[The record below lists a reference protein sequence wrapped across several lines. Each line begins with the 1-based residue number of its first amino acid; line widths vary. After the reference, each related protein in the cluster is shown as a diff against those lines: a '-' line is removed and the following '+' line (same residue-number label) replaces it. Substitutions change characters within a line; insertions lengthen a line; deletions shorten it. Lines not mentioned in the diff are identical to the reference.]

1 MVVGSRQE
9 AAPRARA
16 ATLAGGARAPR
27 SVFTTIQGLRLHHL
41 EWGPPDAPP
50 LVLVHGLRAH
60 AWAWTRAAPY
70 FLPRH
75 RVLAPDLRGHGES
88 AWSDEGYGTPR
99 YADDLG
105 AWLDA
110 LGLARIDLVGHS
122 AGGRTAV
129 TFTAAHPDRVARLV
143 VVDVGPDV
151 GPTQPFD
158 PVLAAQPAREFPSLD
173 AAAALLR
180 DRYPYISDSYLR
192 RMARWSVRRYPDGAL
207 RWKWDKRVRGQP
219 LPAALFRADLAA
231 LRCPTLIVHGGPRA
245 YLRPAAAAEMQSLVR
260 DSRVVAVPAAGHCV
274 MEERPGTFAG
284 IVQRFFDE
292 TAAARP

>member
-1 MVVGSRQE
+1 MAVDHRQQ

-16 ATLAGGARAPR
+16 APLARGTRAPR
-27 SVFTTIQGLRLHHL
+27 SVFTTIHGLRLHHL
-41 EWGPPDAPP
+41 EWGSSTAPP

-60 AWAWTRAAPY
+60 ARVWTRVAPY
-70 FLPRH
+70 LSPPYRL
-75 RVLAPDLRGHGES
+75 LAPDLRGHGES
-88 AWSDEGYGTPR
+88 AWSDEGYGTLR
-99 YADDLG
+99 YADDLA

-122 AGGRTAV
+122 AGGRVAV
-129 TFTAAHPDRVARLV
+129 TSAVAQPERVARLV

-151 GPTQPFD
+151 GPAQPFD
-158 PVLAAQPAREFPSLD
+158 PVLAAQPAREFPTVD

-180 DRYPYISDSYLR
+180 DRYPHISERYLR

-231 LRCPTLIVHGGPRA
+231 LRCPTLIVHGGRRA
-245 YLRPAAAAEMQSLVR
+245 YLRPEAAAEMQTLAP
-260 DSRVVAVPAAGHCV
+260 DSRVVAVPTAGHCV
-274 MEERPGTFAG
+274 MEERPGTFAS
-284 IVQRFFDE
+284 IVQRFFAE
-292 TAAARP
+292 TASPRA